1 MLFCRTHNFNVI
13 YTLINFRVKDLSSI
27 GQPEKNLLY
36 TLHWIFLFAAAECAD
51 IEENAQKNKSHSS
64 NEHIDKVQKK
74 FLFSVPTIS
83 VSYFQLNIII

>member
-1 MLFCRTHNFNVI
+1 M
-13 YTLINFRVKDLSSI
+13 SSI

-51 IEENAQKNKSHSS
+51 IDDNLQNKKSHS
-64 NEHIDKVQKK
+64 NEKIDKVEKK

-83 VSYFQLNIII
+83 VEIKLLKLLKKV